1 MSNIEILNSRL
12 KHIVNYIQFEDLL
25 STMRRVNPNLQC
37 NTRFR
42 GKLIQNIAYEGNNTV
57 SYDVIG
63 AGNKRL
69 CAINRLYKYI
79 KIQEGI

>member
-25 STMRRVNPNLQC
+25 ATMRKVNPDLQFY
-37 NTRFR
+37 TRFR
-42 GKLIQNIAYEGNNTV
+42 GKLVQNIVYEGNNTV
-57 SYDVIG
+57 SYDVVG
-63 AGNKRL
+63 ADNKRL